1 MYHYNRQRRF
11 DSLSATSQTED
22 AEPTAEEEEDSLLA
36 AIGRDNESK
45 DEPIDLPLA
54 KRQKHSEETSHPL
67 IQELGGALAHFASW
81 MDVDRLSGLDMNI
94 LDNIT
99 RMCAASPQQQ
109 HNQIAVACRRLNVA
123 WRRMQMPLLK
133 KLFSGLF
140 NSADMLTI
148 TVLDIMDTLSLD
160 TDLLET

>member
-1 MYHYNRQRRF
+1 MYHYSRQRRF

-99 RMCAASPQQQ
+99 RMCAVALQQQ
-109 HNQIAVACRRLNVA
+109 HNQIAVTCRRLHVA
-123 WRRMQMPLLK
+123 WRRMKVPLVK
-133 KLFSGLF
+133 KLVSAMFEAAFPNSRNIHDTMDFS
-140 NSADMLTI
+140 
-148 TVLDIMDTLSLD
+148 
-160 TDLLET
+160 

>member
-1 MYHYNRQRRF
+1 MYQNSREGRF
-11 DSLSATSQTED
+11 VSLSATSQTED

-54 KRQKHSEETSHPL
+54 KRRKHSEETSHPL
-67 IQELGGALAHFASW
+67 IEELGGALAHFASW
-81 MDVDRLSGLDMNI
+81 MNVDRLSGLDMNI

-99 RMCAASPQQQ
+99 RMCAPSPQQQ
-109 HNQIAVACRRLNVA
+109 HNQIAVACRRLYVA

-133 KLFSGLF
+133 KLLLALF
-140 NSADMLTI
+140 NSVSFREIL
-148 TVLDIMDTLSLD
+148 VLDIMDTLSLD
-160 TDLLET
+160 ADLLET

>member
-1 MYHYNRQRRF
+1 MHHYRRQRSF
-11 DSLSATSQTED
+11 DSLSSTSPIEEAQ
-22 AEPTAEEEEDSLLA
+22 PIEEEEDSLLA
-36 AIGRDNESK
+36 AIGRATDTE

-54 KRQKHSEETSHPL
+54 KRARRSEETTHEL
-67 IQELGGALAHFASW
+67 IELLQMAVDHFATW
-81 MDVDRLSGLDMNI
+81 LPGDRLSGLDMNI

-109 HNQIAVACRRLNVA
+109 HNQIAVACRRLYVA

-148 TVLDIMDTLSLD
+148 TVIDIMDTLSLD